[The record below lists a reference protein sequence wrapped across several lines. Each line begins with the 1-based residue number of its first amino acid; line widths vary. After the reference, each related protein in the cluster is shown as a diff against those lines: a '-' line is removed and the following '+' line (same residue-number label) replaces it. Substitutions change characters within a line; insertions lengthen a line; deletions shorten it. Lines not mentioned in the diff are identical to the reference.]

1 MNQKDTILKEL
12 DELIEKRS
20 ILQHPFYQAWREG
33 RLTIEDL
40 ATYAQIYY
48 PHVAAFPGYLQAALQ
63 TAEDSEVRSELESN
77 LREELGEPKA
87 HPELWL
93 DFASGLGLE
102 RKPVSKAS
110 PHPAAKQMVA
120 AFEML
125 SKESSTSALAALYAY
140 EAQQPEVARTKAE
153 GLVELYGI
161 DDPQILAYFEV
172 HAEADLRHREGE
184 RRALERCLSDGASM
198 DEVLQAAGQ
207 ALDAYWGLLDGVC
220 AETGVS

>member
-1 MNQKDTILKEL
+1 MNQKDRTLKEL
-12 DELIEKRS
+12 DGLIEKRS

-40 ATYAQIYY
+40 ATYAQSYY

-63 TAEDSEVRSELESN
+63 KAEDSEVRSELESN
-77 LREELGEPKA
+77 LREELGEPKP

-102 RKPVSKAS
+102 REQVSEAL
-110 PHPAAKQMVA
+110 PHPAANQIVA
-120 AFEML
+120 AFEKL
-125 SKESSTSALAALYAY
+125 SEESSTSALAALYAY
-140 EAQQPEVARTKAE
+140 EAQQPEVARTKAD

-161 DDPQILAYFEV
+161 DDPQTLAYFEV

-198 DEVLQAAGQ
+198 DEVLLAAGQ

>member
-1 MNQKDTILKEL
+1 MNQKDTTLKEL
-12 DELIEKRS
+12 DDLIEKRS
-20 ILQHPFYQAWREG
+20 ILQHPFYKAWREG
-33 RLTIEDL
+33 HLTIEDL

-63 TAEDSEVRSELESN
+63 TAEDSLVRSELESN
-77 LREELGEPKA
+77 LREELGEPKP

-102 RKPVSKAS
+102 HEQVSKAS
-110 PHPAAKQMVA
+110 PHPAAKQIVA

-125 SKESSTSALAALYAY
+125 SEESSTSALAALYAY
-140 EAQQPEVARTKAE
+140 EAQQPEVARTKAD

-161 DDPQILAYFEV
+161 DDPQTLAYFEV

-198 DEVLQAAGQ
+198 DEVLLAAGQ

>member
-1 MNQKDTILKEL
+1 MNQKDTTLKKL

-20 ILQHPFYQAWREG
+20 ILLHPFYQAWREG

-48 PHVAAFPGYLQAALQ
+48 PHVAAFPGYLQSALQ
-63 TAEDSEVRSELESN
+63 SAEDNLVRSELESN
-77 LREELGEPKA
+77 LREELGEPKP

-102 RKPVSKAS
+102 RVQVAEKS
-110 PHPAAKQMVA
+110 PHPAAQQIVA
-120 AFEML
+120 AFERL
-125 SKESSTSALAALYAY
+125 SAESTASALAALYAY
-140 EAQQPEVARTKAE
+140 EAQQPEVSRTKAD

-161 DDPQILAYFEV
+161 DNPQTLAYFEV
-172 HAEADLRHREGE
+172 HAEADLRHRAGE
-184 RRALERCLSDGASM
+184 RLALEHCLSDGASM
-198 DEVLQAAGQ
+198 DQVLSAAGQ

-220 AETGVS
+220 IETGIG

>member
-1 MNQKDTILKEL
+1 MNQKNTILKEL

-63 TAEDSEVRSELESN
+63 TAEDSEVRSELENN
-77 LREELGEPKA
+77 LREELGEPKP

-102 RKPVSKAS
+102 RELVSKAS
-110 PHPAAKQMVA
+110 LHPAAKQIVA
-120 AFEML
+120 AYEML
-125 SKESSTSALAALYAY
+125 SEESCTSALAALYAY
-140 EAQQPEVARTKAE
+140 EAQQPEVARTKAD

-161 DDPQILAYFEV
+161 YDPQTLAYFEV

-198 DEVLQAAGQ
+198 DEVLLAAGQ

-220 AETGVS
+220 AETGMS

>member
-1 MNQKDTILKEL
+1 MNQKDRTLKEL
-12 DELIEKRS
+12 DGLIEKRS

-77 LREELGEPKA
+77 LREELGEPKP
-87 HPELWL
+87 HSELWL

-102 RKPVSKAS
+102 RELVSKAS
-110 PHPAAKQMVA
+110 PHPAAKQIVA

-125 SKESSTSALAALYAY
+125 SEESSTSALAALYAY
-140 EAQQPEVARTKAE
+140 EAQQPEVARTKAD

-161 DDPQILAYFEV
+161 DDPQTLAYFEV

-198 DEVLQAAGQ
+198 DEVLLAAGQ

>member
-1 MNQKDTILKEL
+1 MNQNNPSLKAL

-33 RLTIEDL
+33 RLSREDL
-40 ATYAQIYY
+40 AVYAQIYY

-63 TAEDSEVRSELESN
+63 AADDSLVRGELESN
-77 LREELGEPKA
+77 LAEELGEPKA

-102 RKPVSKAS
+102 REQVSEAS
-110 PHPAAKQMVA
+110 PHPAVRQMVA
-120 AFEML
+120 VFEML
-125 SKESSTSALAALYAY
+125 SEQSSPSALAALYAY
-140 EAQQPEVARTKAE
+140 ESQQPEVARTKAD

-161 DDPQILAYFEV
+161 DDPQTLAYFEV
-172 HAEADLRHREGE
+172 HAEADLRHRAGE
-184 RRALERCLSDGASM
+184 RRALEHCLSDGASM
-198 DEVLQAAGQ
+198 DQVLQAAGQ